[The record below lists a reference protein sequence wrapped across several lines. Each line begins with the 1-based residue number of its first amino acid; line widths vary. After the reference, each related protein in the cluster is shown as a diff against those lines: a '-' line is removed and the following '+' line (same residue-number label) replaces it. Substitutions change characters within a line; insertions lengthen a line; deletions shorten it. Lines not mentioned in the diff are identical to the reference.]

1 MASNEVPER
10 LVYVWDA
17 PTRIFHWMLAI
28 LVVVAWLTGEGE
40 GAAAFAHR
48 AAGAAIAGLLA
59 FRLIWGFVGGEH
71 ARFADF
77 AFAPA
82 AVMRYA
88 RALAFAKPVRH
99 LGHNP
104 LGAVAV
110 FLILAN
116 LIVIVAT
123 GLMSAGDHSAGPFA
137 GAAGES
143 FAEVHEL
150 AFRVLQG
157 LVTLHIIGVVVETIA
172 TRDALAPAMITGYK
186 RRRPDEAGADARRA
200 GAVALVAALCVGI
213 GLAVSLMMAPSNP
226 RGPEGAAAIDVRED

>member
-1 MASNEVPER
+1 MASNELPER
-10 LVYVWDA
+10 GVYVWDA
-17 PTRIFHWMLAI
+17 PTRVFHWTLAI
-28 LVVVAWLTGEGE
+28 LVVVAWLTGEAE
-40 GAAAFAHR
+40 GGAAFAHR

-59 FRLIWGFVGGEH
+59 FRLILGFIGGEH

-77 AFAPA
+77 AFAPT

-88 RALAFAKPVRH
+88 RELAFARPVRH

-123 GLMSAGDHSAGPFA
+123 GLMSAGDHNGGPFA

-143 FAEVHEL
+143 FAEVHEI
-150 AFRVLQG
+150 AFRVLQV
-157 LVTLHIIGVVVETIA
+157 LVTLHLIGVVVETIA
-172 TRDALAPAMITGYK
+172 TRDALAPAMITGHK
-186 RRRPDEAGADARRA
+186 RRRADEAGADARRV
-200 GAVALVAALCVGI
+200 GPIALIFALCVGI
-213 GLAVSLMMAPSNP
+213 GLAVALIMAPSDL
-226 RGPEGAAAIDVRED
+226 RGAESAAVLDVEED